1 MRHFRGGTL
10 YYFEGLSLLESAFI
24 SNLFSWSKKKKFKEP
39 IYKKDSEMAEEIHCE
54 VRSVE
59 YLRKKMSRLGIVK
72 IGKRE
77 NLKFNGATPYILNVE
92 KIVEIGDSEI
102 INKIN
107 LLLVDGVRKNVGA
120 SPKKCDRLL
129 QKFGEGVRKNVTSY
143 IEADTLSIHTEE
155 TPTPFSES
163 EFISSEPEKS
173 PRATN
178 DFLESKAQEFL
189 DLTALDDLKPTE
201 RQTTIVMFKTR
212 LQVLLRQHD
221 KTLEGFMDAARHHY
235 VTERPNQPQYVIRPH
250 NFIERTKDGI
260 RQCPFLDHIGKGKAE
275 KKNTITMEEARQ
287 KILSGEW

>member
-1 MRHFRGGTL
+1 
-10 YYFEGLSLLESAFI
+10 
-24 SNLFSWSKKKKFKEP
+24 
-39 IYKKDSEMAEEIHCE
+39 MAEEIHCDF
-54 VRSVE
+54 RSVE
-59 YLRKKMSRLGIVK
+59 HLRKKMSRLGIVK

-107 LLLVDGVRKNVGA
+107 MLLVDRVRKNVSA

-129 QKFGEGVRKNVTSY
+129 QKFGDGVRKNVGSY

-155 TPTPFSES
+155 TPTPFSQGDSIFPET
-163 EFISSEPEKS
+163 EKS
-173 PRATN
+173 PKATN

-275 KKNTITMEEARQ
+275 KKKTTMEEAKR